1 MATEP
6 ERCSAMEAHPLG
18 VIKDGKIDVE
28 LLKKFRNLSIH
39 TRDQNGISSFRDD
52 YDDWY
57 EEDDFVYD
65 DFLDA
70 FLNLCSD
77 QGRVPQRKFAWLYDK
92 WTPKYIVV
100 KLTSCGGFTYNGTVI
115 NITSDCRYKI
125 EMATGEVSLVD
136 NLG

>member
-1 MATEP
+1 MASEQKTQLGS
-6 ERCSAMEAHPLG
+6 RPLG
-18 VIKDGKIDVE
+18 VIENGRVDVE

-39 TRDQNGISSFRDD
+39 TRDQNQDGISSLFDD

-77 QGRVPQRKFAWLYDK
+77 QGRVPQRKFTWLYDK

-100 KLTSCGGFTYNGTVI
+100 KLTSCGGYEYNGTVI

-125 EMATGEVSLVD
+125 DMSTGKVTLV
-136 NLG
+136 NNIG